1 MKKKKKK
8 KKNLKIEQFRIMVV
22 CGHKFISFVFFLAFT
37 NDILIKYWNYENA
50 TYIIFNFQQ
59 F

>member
-22 CGHKFISFVFFLAFT
+22 CGHKFISFVFVFLAFT
-37 NDILIKYWNYENA
+37 NDILIK
-50 TYIIFNFQQ
+50 I
-59 F
+59 